1 MYICSKGHLDA
12 HAILELGRWIKHLL
26 CFVASQL
33 SPHMHVYMNVHVPQS
48 EQVCM
53 LINLADCVEHLLEGV
68 DQCVMQGIDRV
79 LPLLDGLIGEG
90 AATVGEE
97 VVQL

>member
-1 MYICSKGHLDA
+1 MCTCIIIEMYDTC
-12 HAILELGRWIKHLL
+12 
-26 CFVASQL
+26 
-33 SPHMHVYMNVHVPQS
+33 MNVHVPQS
-48 EQVCM
+48 EQACR

-68 DQCVMQGIDRV
+68 DQYVMQGIDRV

-90 AATVGEE
+90 TATVGEE